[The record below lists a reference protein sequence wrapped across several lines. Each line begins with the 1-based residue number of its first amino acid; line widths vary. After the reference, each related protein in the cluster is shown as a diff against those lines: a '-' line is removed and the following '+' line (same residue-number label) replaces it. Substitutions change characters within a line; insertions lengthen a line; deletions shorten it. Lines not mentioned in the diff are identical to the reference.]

1 MGFVFVFTVY
11 GQSHF
16 KTHRSVLILTAAHQK
31 ERNFSL
37 DPLLVPDPRHQLRTL
52 ACGSDSRSASCS
64 SPWNNVEE
72 ASITRCHL
80 TCATDGVMISGD
92 PYTKNTAR
100 GPPCDG
106 DGGHVGPWTPERGW
120 SLQTHR
126 RHSHCGG
133 HELST
138 EVKDRAD
145 NSGP

>member
-11 GQSHF
+11 GPSHF
-16 KTHRSVLILTAAHQK
+16 KTHRSVLILTAAHQE

-37 DPLLVPDPRHQLRTL
+37 DPLLVPAPRHQLRTL

-64 SPWNNVEE
+64 SPWINVEE
-72 ASITRCHL
+72 ASITRCYL
-80 TCATDGVMISGD
+80 TWATDGVMISGD
-92 PYTKNTAR
+92 PYTDNTAR

-106 DGGHVGPWTPERGW
+106 DGGHAGPWTPERGW

-126 RHSHCGG
+126 RPSRHGW